1 MNQQLRVAMVHSF
14 YRSEN
19 PSGENLTVLRQRDL
33 LAESGVEVELFS
45 VNTDEL
51 STKKNYQSRTAVN
64 FALGKGNDLTS
75 EIAKFNPSIVH
86 VHNLFPNI
94 SETAISRLRVPYVV
108 TIHNY
113 RYLCANGSFF
123 RDSNPCFECLKVRSI
138 PGMIHSCYRDS
149 RVATLPLAIR
159 NFRPVTNRPLFKKAS
174 RIIFP
179 SEYARSVFARGAELA
194 NSTVIHQPGPENKAP
209 KFVLSNPQAEKW
221 LFIGRL
227 TVDKGLIVLMESW
240 PVGRKLVIVGNGPVE
255 NEMRNI
261 VSQRGLDIIF
271 LGSVPHDQAL
281 DQLAQATGLVFT
293 SSWPEVAPLVYAE
306 ALSQGKPVVSLGE
319 NTVSHW
325 VQEHG
330 TGYVV
335 SSPDPAS
342 WNECLDR
349 IGDNYEHLSSNCRK
363 VFAREFSKERW
374 ISRIVEFYSKFSKVS
389 GT

>member
-33 LAESGVEVELFS
+33 LAESGVDVELFS

-51 STKKNYQSRTAVN
+51 SAEKNYQVRTAVN
-64 FALGKGNDLTS
+64 FALGKGKDLTG

-94 SETAISRLRVPYVV
+94 AETAISRLPFPYVM

-113 RYLCANGSFF
+113 RHLCANGSFF

-159 NFRPVTNRPLFKKAS
+159 NVRPVTNRSLFKKAS

-179 SEYARSVFARGAELA
+179 SEYARSVFAWGAELA
-194 NSTVIHQPGPENKAP
+194 NSTVIHQPGPENQAP
-209 KFVLSNPQAEKW
+209 TLVSSNPQDEKW
-221 LFIGRL
+221 VFIGRL
-227 TVDKGLIVLMESW
+227 TVEKGLIVLLESW
-240 PVGRKLVIVGNGPVE
+240 PVGRKLVIVGSGPVE
-255 NEMRNI
+255 NEMRKI
-261 VSQRGLDIIF
+261 ASQRELDVTF
-271 LGSVPHDQAL
+271 LGSVPHEQAL
-281 DQLAQATGLVFT
+281 TELAQATGLVFT

-306 ALSQGKPVVSLGE
+306 ALSLGKPVVSLGE

-335 SSPDPAS
+335 SNPDPAS
-342 WNECLDR
+342 WNDSLSRILD
-349 IGDNYEHLSSNCRK
+349 NNEKLSNNCAE
-363 VFAREFSKERW
+363 VFAREFSKEHW
-374 ISRIVEFYSKFSKVS
+374 IIRILELYSKFQS
-389 GT
+389 